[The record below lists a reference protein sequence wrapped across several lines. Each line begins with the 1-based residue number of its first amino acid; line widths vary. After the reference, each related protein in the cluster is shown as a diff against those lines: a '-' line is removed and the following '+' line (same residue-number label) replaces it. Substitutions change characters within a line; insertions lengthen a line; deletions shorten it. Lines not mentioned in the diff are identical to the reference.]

1 MSTLTK
7 YQQAC
12 LTVILTGVVILILH
26 QVCVLLSIPGGK
38 VLTMVIA
45 TVFLAAG
52 LRRPVNYLER
62 SLKIPRVLTIALI
75 YLGFFALCTVA
86 SVQVV
91 PIVAQQA
98 QDIASA
104 IQQHWVPPK
113 QLIAML
119 PRGARDLIPEWMV
132 DELFTFVQAKVFA
145 LVGSIDAFAGT
156 MSSVIG
162 QVLAMGFELVL
173 VLILAFLVVREEGV
187 IAQYV
192 TAPIADPQRK
202 QRVQDC
208 IDHTMTD
215 LGQWANAQLLIGA
228 FFGVGFGGCLWLFG
242 LPYACTIGLVG
253 LMLEAVVPMAGG
265 LVALVL
271 AVAVG
276 LSSSLLW
283 GPVGA
288 VGAYGIAFVAEWHLA
303 YPLTIGRALNIPAL
317 ASILALWIGYYPLG
331 LLGSVLVLPC
341 LVILGNI
348 AQFVWPHA
356 FPAHGQAE
364 PAHHRLFQAVWR
376 WRTRLVVSRTTHTLA
391 DPAAS
396 VTCSEPSDVGGART

>member
-26 QVCVLLSIPGGK
+26 QVCVLLSIPDGK

-52 LRRPVNYLER
+52 LRRPVNSLER
-62 SLKIPRVLTIALI
+62 WLKIPRTLTIALI

-98 QDIASA
+98 QDIART

-113 QLIAML
+113 QLLAML
-119 PRGARDLIPEWMV
+119 PQGVRDLVPEWMV
-132 DELFTFVQAKVFA
+132 DELFTLVQAKVFA

-162 QVLAMGFELVL
+162 QILTMGFELVL

-187 IAQYV
+187 IARYL

-208 IDHTMTD
+208 IAHTMND

-228 FFGVGFGGCLWLFG
+228 FFGVGLGSCLWLFG

-253 LMLEAVVPMAGG
+253 LMLEAVIPMVGG

-271 AVAVG
+271 AIAIG

-303 YPLTIGRALNIPAL
+303 YPLTMGRALNIPAW

-331 LLGSVLVLPC
+331 LMGAVLVLPC
-341 LVILGNI
+341 LVILENI
-348 AQFVWPHA
+348 AQCVWPHA
-356 FPAHGQAE
+356 FPAYGQAE
-364 PAHHRLFQAVWR
+364 PVHHRFFQAVWR
-376 WRTRLVVSRTTHTLA
+376 WRTRCCQRGGHR
-391 DPAAS
+391 
-396 VTCSEPSDVGGART
+396 PSSDKTGGVGAGA